1 MKKVIVGIL
10 IGIVV
15 VIGGCAAM
23 FTAGVSSVDK
33 AVNQV
38 KEDTVK
44 NDSKVQDLAKDMSW
58 EVEKDQFT
66 TKIVGTFENKSN
78 EKIGYLQFDYK
89 LIDKEGTVI
98 ESSFT
103 NETDIMPKEK
113 RKVEILCSKNDF
125 DKYEITAKSSA
136 F

>member
-1 MKKVIVGIL
+1 MKKVIVGVL

-78 EKIGYLQFDYK
+78 EKIDYLQFDYK